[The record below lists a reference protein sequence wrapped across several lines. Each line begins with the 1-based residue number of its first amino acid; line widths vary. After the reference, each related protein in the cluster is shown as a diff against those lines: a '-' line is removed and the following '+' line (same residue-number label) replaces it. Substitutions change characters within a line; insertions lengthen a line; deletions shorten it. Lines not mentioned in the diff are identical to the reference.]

1 MTTTPVIVVGVDG
14 IGEITPGDDLAGL
27 LGIALAN
34 LTWPDGSIGVQTD
47 DVVVVT
53 SKIVSKAEGRIK
65 PVSERSA
72 ALDAE
77 TVEILAEKI
86 TDRGVTQIIRNR
98 HGVVLAAAGIDESNA
113 PSGQLLLLPVDP
125 DASAA
130 RLREVWEAR
139 FGVRLGVIITDTLG
153 RAWREG
159 LTDSAIGVS
168 GVAAISD
175 LRGTPDTHGNTLEVT
190 MIAIADEIAAA
201 ADLVK
206 GKATH
211 TPIAVVRGIQQASE
225 NSSATDLVRDKS
237 GDLFT
242 LGTAEAIQLGRQ
254 GAVSHR
260 RTVRH
265 FTDDPVPAQVIE
277 QAVRAATMA
286 PAPHHTTPWQFIW
299 PQSGAS
305 RTKLLDAMA
314 EQWKRDLIDLDSL
327 SESAVQQRISRG
339 NLLREAPEIV
349 CAFVDLSPAHVYP
362 DERRANAE
370 RDLFLASGAAGIQN
384 FMIDVAA
391 RGLGS
396 AWVSSSMFCADT
408 VREALEL
415 TEPWLPVGIIAVG
428 YPKEPSLPREQE
440 APLPL
445 QRR

>member
-1 MTTTPVIVVGVDG
+1 M
-14 IGEITPGDDLAGL
+14 
-27 LGIALAN
+27 
-34 LTWPDGSIGVQTD
+34 
-47 DVVVVT
+47 
-53 SKIVSKAEGRIK
+53 
-65 PVSERSA
+65 
-72 ALDAE
+72 
-77 TVEILAEKI
+77 
-86 TDRGVTQIIRNR
+86 
-98 HGVVLAAAGIDESNA
+98 
-113 PSGQLLLLPVDP
+113 
-125 DASAA
+125 
-130 RLREVWEAR
+130 
-139 FGVRLGVIITDTLG
+139 
-153 RAWREG
+153 
-159 LTDSAIGVS
+159 
-168 GVAAISD
+168 
-175 LRGTPDTHGNTLEVT
+175 
-190 MIAIADEIAAA
+190 
-201 ADLVK
+201 
-206 GKATH
+206 
-211 TPIAVVRGIQQASE
+211 VRGIQQASE

-339 NLLREAPEIV
+339 NLLREAPRSYVPLSTSPPRMCTPMSEERMRNATCSSHPV
-349 CAFVDLSPAHVYP
+349 LRAFK
-362 DERRANAE
+362 
-370 RDLFLASGAAGIQN
+370 N